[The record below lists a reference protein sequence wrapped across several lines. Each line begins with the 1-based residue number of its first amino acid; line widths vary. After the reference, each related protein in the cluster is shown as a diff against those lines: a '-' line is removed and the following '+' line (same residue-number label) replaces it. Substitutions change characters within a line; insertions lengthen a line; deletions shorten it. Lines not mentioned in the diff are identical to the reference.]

1 MLNLNWDPLEAS
13 TPGLFLEKGRQF
25 PIFYPHETV
34 LWNWVFT
41 SLNVIKV
48 CAQWI
53 WKVFP
58 TFIYFQVFVG
68 LFCKIERF
76 SFRTPTVLS
85 RNTGQNG
92 LNGPTEGS
100 YFIFH
105 TCQQSNALPA
115 RDAKQPTD
123 PNINKGRCS
132 QLLLPTCSWHGQ
144 PFRQTSANSANLLQI
159 KAHPVHMPGS
169 KFGPMFSLRSRGGK
183 RGVTN
188 GLRKHFVLLRL
199 EMLKTTT
206 ATAATTT
213 TGYVPGSNEVV
224 TRWWISLGQWFSG
237 TISGQQVSK

>member
-58 TFIYFQVFVG
+58 TFIYFRVFVG

-159 KAHPVHMPGS
+159 KAHPVHMPRS
-169 KFGPMFSLRSRGGK
+169 KFGPMFSLRSRGWDSWGHK
-183 RGVTN
+183 WIAKAFRLAPPWNAKNNNSYSSNNNNRLCTGFKWGGDQVVN
-188 GLRKHFVLLRL
+188 FSRAVVLRDNFW
-199 EMLKTTT
+199 T
-206 ATAATTT
+206 A
-213 TGYVPGSNEVV
+213 SE
-224 TRWWISLGQWFSG
+224 
-237 TISGQQVSK
+237 